1 MRSIPMSFEQVAK
14 WAGVDPVITA
24 SARLCEKP
32 RIVVSGRLASG
43 KDTVAAEIMR
53 ILGFPDAVRVSI
65 ASPLRDEVN
74 AVLDMVRDN
83 EPLKAVARISD
94 YGKLSADS
102 ATQVRFLA
110 DRALLEDPGVTSYT
124 RTAAMRAL
132 LQHWGTDVR
141 MAEDPLYWT
150 RRAVLNVF
158 SLMSADSA
166 IFVTDARFVGDIDM
180 MHAVGFCSIRLET
193 SPAVRAERLFDRDGI
208 HMDAESGDHNSE
220 TALDAYENFDLSA
233 DNSGSLSDTVSG
245 LLWQM
250 SQQPAFR

>member
-74 AVLDMVRDN
+74 AVLGMVRDN

-102 ATQVRFLA
+102 AAQVRFLA

-124 RTAAMRAL
+124 RTVAMRAL

-141 MAEDPLYWT
+141 MAGDPLYWT

-193 SPAVRAERLFDRDGI
+193 SPAVRANRLFDRDGI

-245 LLWQM
+245 LLWRM

>member
-1 MRSIPMSFEQVAK
+1 VRSIPMSFEQVAK

>member
-1 MRSIPMSFEQVAK
+1 VRSIPMSFEQVAE
-14 WAGVDPVITA
+14 WAGVDPVTVA

-74 AVLDMVRDN
+74 VVLGMVRGS
-83 EPLKAVARISD
+83 EPSKAVARIAD
-94 YGKLSADS
+94 YGKLSVDS

-110 DRALLEDPGVTSYT
+110 DRALVEDPGVTSYA
-124 RTAAMRAL
+124 RTVAMRAL

-141 MAEDPLYWT
+141 IAGDPFYWT
-150 RRAVLNVF
+150 RRAVLNAF
-158 SLMSADSA
+158 SLMALDSA

-180 MHAVGFCSIRLET
+180 MHAAGFCSIRLET
-193 SPAVRAERLFDRDGI
+193 SFVVRAERLFDRDGI
-208 HMDAESGDHNSE
+208 PMDAESDGHDSE
-220 TALDAYENFDLSA
+220 TALDAYDAFDLSA

-245 LLWQM
+245 LLWRM